1 MYFLD
6 KRNEKLAEVIES
18 KSSMNDHQER
28 ENEIENFLKSLKSKN
43 NIIILLNLFFVILL
57 T

>member
-28 ENEIENFLKSLKSKN
+28 ENEIENFLKSLKSKK
-43 NIIILLNLFFVILL
+43 IILIFY
-57 T
+57 